1 MIRKGISM
9 NDFSFIGRM
18 SEEDAYLFKRCIRK
32 MLETT
37 FIVADKDEKLYD
49 FIASESNQYDVN
61 IYLAAIGYKVVV
73 EERMKVAMLQ
83 QADEDVETVG
93 LKRINLYRFDSK
105 QMKLLMVLWLLFLE
119 RMGYSDPVHITV
131 GDIIDKCKIYQV
143 NMKPA
148 EFKDAYR
155 VFKKFSLID
164 YSDDIATEDGK
175 VKLYPSLQF
184 CMDIGQL
191 KQVMA
196 EYAADDGAG
205 ADKDNMA
212 DDEADMDNL
221 ADNEEELEDMAESED
236 AYE

>member
-1 MIRKGISM
+1 MTRKGISM
-9 NDFSFIGRM
+9 SDFSFIGRM

-148 EFKDAYR
+148 EFKEAYR

-164 YSDDIATEDGK
+164 YSDDIGTEDGK
-175 VKLYPSLQF
+175 VRLYPSLQF

-191 KQVMA
+191 KRVMA
-196 EYAADDGAG
+196 EYSEEETTEAG
-205 ADKDNMA
+205 EK
-212 DDEADMDNL
+212 
-221 ADNEEELEDMAESED
+221 EELEEEPESED
-236 AYE
+236 MDE

>member
-9 NDFSFIGRM
+9 SDFSFIGRM

-164 YSDDIATEDGK
+164 YSDDIGTEDGK
-175 VKLYPSLQF
+175 VRLYPSLQF

-191 KQVMA
+191 KRVMA
-196 EYAADDGAG
+196 EYSEEETTEAG
-205 ADKDNMA
+205 EK
-212 DDEADMDNL
+212 
-221 ADNEEELEDMAESED
+221 EELEEEPESED
-236 AYE
+236 MDE